1 MLKTIKYP
9 QYPIKKFGSC
19 LQLTK
24 IAKFWLSKSIFYV
37 KNGPNLSNLFSIFKS
52 NFRSRFFVI
61 DVFWRNLLMDSPVKC
76 AKVYGKR
83 VVILMKVYKTRKL
96 SENQEDWKVL
106 FSMCVNTFFSSL
118 GGIPQ
123 LRGQNSAIFSP
134 PSVDSFYTLSVDK
147 NRLFWPPP
155 PLVHVAIECPLTD
168 YSLPLQMKSF
178 GHKK

>member
-134 PSVDSFYTLSVDK
+134 LPWTVFIPWAWTKTDFFDPYPLILS
-147 NRLFWPPP
+147 
-155 PLVHVAIECPLTD
+155 T
-168 YSLPLQMKSF
+168 
-178 GHKK
+178 